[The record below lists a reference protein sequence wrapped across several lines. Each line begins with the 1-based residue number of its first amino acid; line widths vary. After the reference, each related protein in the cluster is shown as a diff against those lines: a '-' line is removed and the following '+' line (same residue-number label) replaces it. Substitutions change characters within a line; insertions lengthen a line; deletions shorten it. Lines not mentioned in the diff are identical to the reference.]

1 MIFPPEFQFSQA
13 SLQDYSECRRRFYLR
28 YLLRLAWPAVQIEPA
43 AENER
48 FMQQGQRFHRMLQQ
62 ALVGVPAERLA
73 QMAGGADDLQRWW
86 GNFQSALERLPEL
99 EGLRRGSSR
108 SYVEAGLRGLACNHT
123 LLAVYDLVLV
133 GADGTAVIFDWKTNR
148 QRPKRAGLARR
159 LQTRVYPY
167 LLVQAG
173 AHLNQGKP
181 FAPEQI
187 QMIYWFA
194 DFPGKP
200 ERFPYSQEQYA
211 ADEAYL
217 CGLIAEIERLPVAG
231 FTLTEQV
238 ERCRF
243 CVYRSLC
250 DRGVDAGA
258 LSEAHDEGEAALQD
272 GLDFDFEQ
280 IGEIGF

>member
-1 MIFPPEFQFSQA
+1 MSIPSEFQFSQA

-28 YLLRLAWPAVQIEPA
+28 YLLSLAWPAVQIEPA

-48 FMQQGQRFHRMLQQ
+48 FWQQGRRFHRMVQQ
-62 ALVGVPAERLA
+62 SLMGVPVERLTP
-73 QMAGGADDLQRWW
+73 MADGADLPRWW
-86 GNFQSALERLPEL
+86 ENFLAAREGLPEL
-99 EGLRRGSSR
+99 EGLRRRSSHA
-108 SYVEAGLRGLACNHT
+108 YVEAALSGKVCDHT
-123 LLAVYDLVLV
+123 ILGVYDLVLV
-133 GADGTAVIFDWKTNR
+133 DPNGTAVIFDWKTSR
-148 QRPKRAGLARR
+148 QLPQRASLAAR

-173 AHLNQGKP
+173 AHLNQERP
-181 FAPEQI
+181 FRPEQV

-194 DFPGKP
+194 EHPNQP
-200 ERFPYSQEQYA
+200 QRFAYSLEQFQ

-217 CGLIAEIERLPVAG
+217 CGLIAEIERLPEDE
-231 FTLTEQV
+231 FNLTDQV

-250 DRGVDAGA
+250 DRGVSAGV
-258 LSEAHDEGEAALQD
+258 LSEMSEETETALET
-272 GLDFDFEQ
+272 GLDFEFEQ

>member
-1 MIFPPEFQFSQA
+1 MAIPSEFQFSQA

-48 FMQQGQRFHRMLQQ
+48 YLQQGQRFHRMIQQ
-62 ALVGVPAERLA
+62 SLLGVPAERLA
-73 QMAGGADDLQRWW
+73 QMAGEADLHRWW
-86 GNFQSALERLPEL
+86 GNFQSARERLPEL
-99 EGLRRGSSR
+99 EGLRQGTSR
-108 SYVEAGLRGLACNHT
+108 AYVETSLSGQVCSHT
-123 LLAVYDLVLV
+123 LVAVYDLVLV
-133 GADGTAVIFDWKTNR
+133 GADGSVVIFDWKTSR
-148 QRPKRAGLARR
+148 QRPKRPGLSRR

-181 FAPEQI
+181 FCPEQV

-194 DFPGKP
+194 EHPGQP
-200 ERFPYSQEQYA
+200 ERFPYSLEQYQ

-217 CGLIAEIERLPVAG
+217 CGLIAEIERLPESE
-231 FTLTEQV
+231 FTLTAQV
-238 ERCRF
+238 ERCHF

-250 DRGVDAGA
+250 ERGVSAGA
-258 LSEAHDEGEAALQD
+258 LSETQEDTEAALQE

>member
-1 MIFPPEFQFSQA
+1 MVLPPEFQFSQA

-48 FMQQGQRFHRMLQQ
+48 FIQQGQRFHRMVQQ
-62 ALVGVPAERLA
+62 SLLGVPAERLA
-73 QMAGGADDLQRWW
+73 QMAGGVDDLQRWW
-86 GNFQSALERLPEL
+86 GNYQTDLERLPEL
-99 EGLRRGSSR
+99 EGLRQKSSR
-108 SYVEAGLRGLACNHT
+108 VYVEAGLRSLACNHT

-133 GADGTAVIFDWKTNR
+133 GADGTAVIFDWKTSR
-148 QRPKRAGLARR
+148 QRPQRAGLARR

-173 AHLNQGKP
+173 AHLNQGVP
-181 FAPEQI
+181 FTPEQV

-194 DFPGKP
+194 DFPGQP
-200 ERFPYSQEQYA
+200 ERFPYSQGQYQ

-217 CGLIAEIERLPVAG
+217 CGLIAEIERLPEAG

-250 DRGVDAGA
+250 DRGVNAGA
-258 LSEAHDEGEAALQD
+258 LSEMQEDTEAALQES
-272 GLDFDFEQ
+272 LDFDFEQ

>member
-1 MIFPPEFQFSQA
+1 MSIPSEFQFSQA
-13 SLQDYSECRRRFYLR
+13 SLQDYYECRRRFYLR
-28 YLLRLAWPAVQIEPA
+28 YLLRLDWPAVQIEPA

-48 FMQQGQRFHRMLQQ
+48 YWQQGRRFHRMVQQ
-62 ALVGVPAERLA
+62 SLLGVPAEKLA
-73 QMAGGADDLQRWW
+73 PMAGGADLQHWW
-86 GNFQSALERLPEL
+86 GNFQTDRERLPEL
-99 EGLRRGSSR
+99 EGLRNGSAR
-108 SYVEAGLRGLACNHT
+108 VYVEAGLTGQVCDHT

-133 GADGTAVIFDWKTNR
+133 GADGSAAIFDWKTSR
-148 QRPKRAGLARR
+148 KRPNHASLAAR

-167 LLVQAG
+167 LLVRAS

-181 FAPEQI
+181 FLPEQV

-194 DFPGKP
+194 GHPGQP
-200 ERFPYSQEQYA
+200 ERFPYSAEQYQ

-217 CGLIAEIERLPVAG
+217 CGLIAEIERLPEAE
-231 FTLTEQV
+231 FTLTTQV
-238 ERCRF
+238 DRCRF

-250 DRGVDAGA
+250 DRGVSAGE
-258 LSEAHDEGEAALQD
+258 LSETQEETEAVLEE